1 MRVELRDIHK
11 SFGPVRANDG
21 ISLTAEAGS
30 VHGLLGENGAGKSTL
45 MKILSGFTAPDR
57 GQILLDGAPVRIASP
72 AEALRLGIGM
82 LHQDPLDFPTLSVLD
97 NFLMGRPA
105 SRHRHGLAALLPDR
119 RGARDALRALAAQFA
134 FSLDPDAPCAG
145 LSVGERQQLEILRLL
160 WLGVRVLILDEPT
173 TAISE
178 PQRVELFAAL
188 RTMAGQGKVV
198 FFVSHKLQEVLAL
211 CDAVTVLRAGR
222 VAGDVAA
229 PCDPSRLVELMF
241 GRALPHAPRTGI
253 TLGSPVLELAALTI
267 DDARSP
273 IARVSLRVR
282 AGEAIGLAGLE
293 GSGQRLFL
301 QACAGLIPPAE
312 GRVSV
317 AGRDLTGRPY
327 REFLASGVAY
337 VPAGRLGEALI
348 PGLTVADHLALA
360 ERPGVFVDWRAA
372 ARAAA
377 QRIGEFNVRGTPRT
391 PVQELSGGN
400 QQRLLLALL
409 PEQIAVLLMEHPT
422 RGLDVE
428 SAQSI
433 WSHVLERRRRGTA
446 VLFSSSDLDELLERS
461 DRILVFFSGRVSA
474 PLDARR
480 ATVEQLGRLM
490 AGDLPVG
497 RDKQS

>member
-57 GQILLDGAPVRIASP
+57 RQILLDGAPLLIASP
-72 AEALRLGIGM
+72 AAALHPRIGM

-105 SRHRHGLAALLPDR
+105 SRHRHGLSALLPDR

-241 GRALPHAPRTGI
+241 GRALPHAPRTGT
-253 TLGSPVLELAALTI
+253 TLGPPVLELAALTI
-267 DDARSP
+267 NDARSP

-282 AGEAIGLAGLE
+282 AGEAIALAGLE

-317 AGRDLTGRPY
+317 AGRDVTGRSY

-348 PGLTVADHLALA
+348 PGLTVAEHLALA

-372 ARAAA
+372 SRAAG
-377 QRIGEFNVRGTPRT
+377 QRIREFDIRGTPRT

-400 QQRLLLALL
+400 QQRVLLALL
-409 PEQIAVLLMEHPT
+409 PQQIAVLLMEHPT

-433 WSHVLERRRRGTA
+433 WNHVLERRRRGTA

-480 ATVEQLGRLM
+480 ATVEQLGRLI
-490 AGDLPVG
+490 AGEAPVG
-497 RDKQS
+497 RDMHS

>member
-11 SFGPVRANDG
+11 SFGPVRADDG

-97 NFLMGRPA
+97 NFLMGRPDLPLSYSSPRSA
-105 SRHRHGLAALLPDR
+105 LRHGHGLAGLLPDR

-134 FSLDPDAPCAG
+134 FSLDPDGPCAG

-178 PQRVELFAAL
+178 PQRVKLFAAL
-188 RTMAGQGKVV
+188 RTMAGGGKVV

-229 PCDPSRLVELMF
+229 PCDPRRLVELMF

-253 TLGSPVLELAALTI
+253 TLGSPVLELAAITI

-348 PGLTVADHLALA
+348 PGLTVAEHLALA

-372 ARAAA
+372 SRAAG
-377 QRIGEFNVRGTPRT
+377 QRIREFDIRGTPRT

-400 QQRLLLALL
+400 QQRVLLALL
-409 PEQIAVLLMEHPT
+409 PQQIAVLLMEHPT

-461 DRILVFFSGRVSA
+461 DRILVFFSGRVST
-474 PLDARR
+474 P
-480 ATVEQLGRLM
+480 G
-490 AGDLPVG
+490 
-497 RDKQS
+497 

>member
-11 SFGPVRANDG
+11 SFGPVHANDG

-30 VHGLLGENGAGKSTL
+30 IHGLLGENGAGKSTL

-72 AEALRLGIGM
+72 AEALRHGIGM
-82 LHQDPLDFPTLSVLD
+82 LHQDPLDFPTLSLLD
-97 NFLMGRPA
+97 NFLMGRPGA
-105 SRHRHGLAALLPDR
+105 RRGHGLAGLLPDR
-119 RGARDALRALAAQFA
+119 RGAREALRALAAQFA

-178 PQRVELFAAL
+178 PQRVKLFAAL

-229 PCDPSRLVELMF
+229 PCDPGRLVALMF
-241 GRALPHAPRTGI
+241 GRDLPHPPRTGI
-253 TLGSPVLELAALTI
+253 TLGPPVLELAALSV

-273 IARVSLRVR
+273 IANVSLRVR
-282 AGEAIGLAGLE
+282 AGEAVGLAGLE

-301 QACAGLIPPAE
+301 QMCAGLIPPAG
-312 GRVSV
+312 GRVSI

-348 PGLTVADHLALA
+348 PGLTVAEHLALA
-360 ERPGVFVDWRAA
+360 ERPGVFVDWHAA
-372 ARAAA
+372 SRAAA
-377 QRIGEFNVRGTPRT
+377 QRIRAFDVRGTART

-400 QQRLLLALL
+400 QQRVLLALL
-409 PEQIAVLLMEHPT
+409 PRQIAVLLMEHPT

-446 VLFSSSDLDELLERS
+446 VVFSSADLDELLERS
-461 DRILVFFSGRVSA
+461 DRILVFFNGRVSA

-490 AGDLPVG
+490 AGDAPVG
-497 RDKQS
+497 RERRP